1 MTSGR
6 AILGV
11 ALADFRERSR
21 TLTLLVV
28 PILIAYFAK
37 LATVDSALY
46 VANSHTGTPNA
57 AWFGGVVAG
66 IATLVFFLFG

>member
-1 MTSGR
+1 M
-6 AILGV
+6 
-11 ALADFRERSR
+11 
-21 TLTLLVV
+21 LVV